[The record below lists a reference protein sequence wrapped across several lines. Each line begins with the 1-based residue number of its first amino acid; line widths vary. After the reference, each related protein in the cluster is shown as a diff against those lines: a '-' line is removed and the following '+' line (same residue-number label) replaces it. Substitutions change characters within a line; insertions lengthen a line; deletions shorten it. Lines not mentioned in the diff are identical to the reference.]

1 MATRYPVSTVTGMRQ
16 AMDRLMG
23 EAFSP
28 SQFGSIWPVGNGERE
43 RSLLP
48 IDAYATDQEVVILA
62 AAPGVSI
69 EDIEISIERNTLS
82 ISGSVPSVAKSDEA
96 QGATWYLHELPSGTF
111 HRSLTLP
118 IEVDVAKTEATFE
131 AGILR
136 IALPKAEASKPRQIS
151 VKAAVSQPEP
161 VAIEEESSPAE

>member
-1 MATRYPVSTVTGMRQ
+1 MATRYPVSSVADMRQ
-16 AMDRLMG
+16 AMDRLIG

-28 SQFGSIWPVGNGERE
+28 TQFGTIWPVGNGERE

-48 IDAYATDQEVVILA
+48 IDAYATDDEVVILA

-82 ISGSVPSVAKSDEA
+82 ISGAVPSVARSDGA
-96 QGATWYLHELPSGTF
+96 KGATWYLHELPSGTF

-118 IEVDVAKTEATFE
+118 IEVDPAKTEATFE
-131 AGILR
+131 SGVLR
-136 IALPKAEASKPRQIS
+136 IVLPKAEASKPRQIQ
-151 VKAAVSQPEP
+151 VKGAVSQSEP
-161 VAIEEESSPAE
+161 VAIDESAADAG